1 LFVFST
7 GSPLLPF
14 VHPIFTVVRQISLT
28 SPGTGYTLLL
38 SIKESMTAQEIQ
50 DFIHLYSIVSFR
62 GGRKESGI
70 LVNKYN
76 ASDACV
82 EYYFIEHSD
91 MPAYKVAF
99 ENYDRETCRRLSEKV
114 NLDEIVNIR
123 PVSLADYRIIMQLID
138 ERNKMQFFNN

>member
-1 LFVFST
+1 MFVFGT

-14 VHPIFTVVRQISLT
+14 VHPIFTVVRQNGLT
-28 SPGTGYTLLL
+28 SPGAGFTLPVLMQQ
-38 SIKESMTAQEIQ
+38 SMTAQEIQ

-76 ASDACV
+76 ASEACV

-99 ENYDRETCRRLSEKV
+99 GNYDRETCKRLSEKV
-114 NLDEIVNIR
+114 ILDEIVNIR